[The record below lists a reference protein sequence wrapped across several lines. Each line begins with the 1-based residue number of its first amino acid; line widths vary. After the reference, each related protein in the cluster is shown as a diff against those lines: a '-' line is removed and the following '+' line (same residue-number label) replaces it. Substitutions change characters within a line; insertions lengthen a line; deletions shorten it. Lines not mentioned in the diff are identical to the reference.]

1 MLAST
6 ALPEAVRSIIYGLV
20 LLGAVLMLRE
30 RQSR

>member
-6 ALPEAVRSIIYGLV
+6 SLPEAVRSIVYGLV